1 MRLMIFKAMKLGY
14 STVEATTGRS
24 PKQYDQ
30 LEYQIVA
37 VAVAIYRMKA
47 RGSGF
52 DSGSQ

>member
-37 VAVAIYRMKA
+37 VAIYRMKA